1 MDEML
6 TLVEVAKRTG
16 TSKVTARRYLD
27 AGKFPDARRED
38 GRGDGR
44 WLVPWDNVAASGL
57 ARKKGG
63 ADSGPEGRREVEP
76 VLRTLEAQAR
86 TIEAQARTIEAQAQA
101 IGQLTERVKRL
112 INAEPATNDG
122 T

>member
-6 TLVEVAKRTG
+6 TLVEVAERTG

-27 AGKFPDARRED
+27 AGKFPDAIRED

-57 ARKKGG
+57 ARKKG
-63 ADSGPEGRREVEP
+63 ADLGPGRREGDP
-76 VLRTLEAQAR
+76 VMRTLEAQAR

-101 IGQLTERVKRL
+101 IWQLTER
-112 INAEPATNDG
+112 AERPVRAEAETNDG